1 MVTDAP
7 FDAGLQPERTLL
19 AWRRTSLALAVGA
32 MITIRL
38 GAPTLGFV
46 AGIIGI
52 VSLGF
57 AAAAY
62 AMSTTRYRRVHLE
75 LTASHTLPGA
85 GTQVALVAV
94 GVVLFGALAAAWVI
108 VVGLDRIL

>member
-1 MVTDAP
+1 MTDAP

-19 AWRRTSLALAVGA
+19 AWRRTCLALAVGA

-38 GAPTLGFV
+38 GAPTLGLL

-52 VSLGF
+52 ICLAL

-62 AMSTTRYRRVHLE
+62 AVSTLRYRRVHLE
-75 LTASHTLPGA
+75 LTASRTLPGA
-85 GTQVALVAV
+85 GTQIGLIALGV
-94 GVVLFGALAAAWVI
+94 GFFGALAAAWVI
-108 VVGLDRIL
+108 VVGLDRLP